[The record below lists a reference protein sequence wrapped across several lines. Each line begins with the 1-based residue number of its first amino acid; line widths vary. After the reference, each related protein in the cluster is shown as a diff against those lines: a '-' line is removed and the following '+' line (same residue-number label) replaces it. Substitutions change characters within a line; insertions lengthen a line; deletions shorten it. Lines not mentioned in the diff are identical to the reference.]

1 MDEGKE
7 TESEEARRRSRTD
20 TKMAREPHH
29 QPPATRLILPAVT
42 LFTVALLYLLLPQL
56 HHDIAKPLIAI
67 TGGSQQEGHAANSDS
82 KFKLHPE
89 DHVYRNASTFTHH
102 WCITSGDRRPDGVL
116 KHVYLVNNDFP
127 GPILEARPG
136 DRLTITVQ
144 NALEDGEGLSLHWH
158 GLYMRGANE
167 FDGASGIT
175 QSPIEAGTSFT
186 YDFVVD
192 WEQHGTFWWHA
203 HDGVQRADGLYGGLV
218 VHDPAQWTDNQLSRD
233 EHLLLIG
240 DWYHRPAEDA
250 LRFYMHPGAF
260 GLETVPDSVLVNGR
274 GLFNCSD
281 AVPARPLDCQ
291 TIANPSA
298 IRLYAEKRSLLR
310 IVNVGAYAGF
320 SVSAPGFLMQALAVD
335 GDHEIQGSPS
345 RSLGVL
351 HPGERVTA
359 LIEPEAASR
368 AVSEMLVT
376 LDEDSFKYQNLALT
390 STRRFPISLEG
401 RLKESA
407 QMAQGAY
414 ELQDLQSISAAHNQS
429 QLLPEKVD
437 STIVLYAITQKL
449 AILENEPH
457 GFINHTRWIPSS
469 TPLLELS
476 PREWDEFQFVPL
488 INYNED
494 SPAWVDIVLNNLD
507 EESHPFH
514 LHGHDFWV
522 LSKHSSSLNWGSYNP
537 FEDEQPPGGAFNIAG
552 AVRKDTVH
560 VPRRGYAVLR
570 FRADNPGIWM
580 FHCHVLWHQASG
592 MSMAFEVR

>member
-1 MDEGKE
+1 
-7 TESEEARRRSRTD
+7 
-20 TKMAREPHH
+20 MAREPHH
-29 QPPATRLILPAVT
+29 QPPAKRLVLPTAI
-42 LFTVALLYLLLPQL
+42 LFTVVLLYLLLPRL
-56 HHDIAKPLIAI
+56 HHDIAKPLATI
-67 TGGSQQEGHAANSDS
+67 TGDSQGEDLGTNFDS

-102 WCITSGDRRPDGVL
+102 WRITSGDRRPDGVL
-116 KHVYLVNNDFP
+116 KRVYLVNNDFP
-127 GPILEARPG
+127 GPTLEARPG
-136 DRLTITVQ
+136 DRLTITVE
-144 NALEDGEGLSLHWH
+144 NALEDGKGLSLHWH

-175 QSPIEAGTSFT
+175 QSPIDAGTSFT
-186 YDFVVD
+186 YDFIVD

-218 VHDPAQWTDNQLSRD
+218 VHDPAQWNDDQLNSE

-240 DWYHRPAEDA
+240 DWYHRPAEGA

-260 GLETVPDSVLVNGR
+260 GLETVPDSVLVNGQGR
-274 GLFNCSD
+274 FNCSD

-291 TIANPSA
+291 TIAKPSA
-298 IRLYAEKRSLLR
+298 IRLDAQKRSLLR

-320 SVSAPGFLMQALAVD
+320 SVSAPGLLMRPLTVD

-351 HPGERVTA
+351 HPGERVTVLVEQESA
-359 LIEPEAASR
+359 FQ
-368 AVSEMLVT
+368 AVDEMMVT

-390 STRRFPISLEG
+390 STHRFPISLQG
-401 RLKESA
+401 KPKENAHSV
-407 QMAQGAY
+407 QGVY
-414 ELQDLQSISAAHNQS
+414 ELQDLQSIRAAHDQS
-429 QLLPEKVD
+429 QLLPEKAN

-457 GFINHTRWIPSS
+457 GFINHTRWMPGRI
-469 TPLLELS
+469 PLLKL
-476 PREWDEFQFVPL
+476 PREEWNEYQFVPP
-488 INYNED
+488 IKYDED

-507 EESHPFH
+507 EDSHPFH
-514 LHGHDFWV
+514 LHGYDFWV

-537 FEDEQPPGGAFNIAG
+537 FEDEQPPGGNFNIAE
-552 AVRKDTVH
+552 AVRKDTVY

-592 MSMAFEVR
+592 MSMAFEVK